1 MFDLPQLPQPEP
13 RATAAD
19 LARRFVAKHQDGLAT
34 AAELLGGRPAFGRL
48 LRFMD
53 GLRRSVLS
61 TRQIERELSVL
72 LNLLNLEHVGDPDRD
87 ESALFAALDPDS
99 EVATDMMRLTDEL
112 SDLLHRIRALPV
124 HAAPRPAR
132 RAA

>member
-1 MFDLPQLPQPEP
+1 MFDLPHLPRPGA

-19 LARRFVAKHQDGLAT
+19 LARRFVSDHQEGLAT
-34 AAELLGGRPAFGRL
+34 AAELLGGRRAFGRL

-53 GLRRSVLS
+53 GLRRNVLS

-72 LNLLNLEHVGDPDRD
+72 LDLLNLEHVGDPDRD
-87 ESALFAALDPDS
+87 ESALFAALNPDS
-99 EVATDMMRLTDEL
+99 EEATDIMLLMDEL

-124 HAAPRPAR
+124 EAVPRLAR